1 MKLSVIIP
9 VFNEKTTIKKVIN
22 IVNEVDITKEI
33 IVVDDG
39 SNDGTRE
46 TLAKLNS
53 VGIKKLFH
61 KKNRGKGAAIRTG
74 LANVTGDIVIIQ
86 DADLEYDP
94 QEYPQLIQPILDGK
108 ADVVYGSRF
117 QNLSAHR
124 DLPYH
129 FYYTFYLGVK
139 ILNLLTYLLYGAKL
153 TDEATCYKVFK
164 AEVIKN
170 INLKC
175 ERFEFCPEVT
185 AKVCKKGYKIHEVPI
200 SYRGRR
206 FDEGKKINWK
216 DGLEAIY
223 TLIKYR
229 FVD

>member
-9 VFNEKTTIKKVIN
+9 VFNEKTTIKKI
-22 IVNEVDITKEI
+22 IGLLNEVDIDKEI

-39 SNDGTRE
+39 STDGTRE
-46 TLAKLNS
+46 TVANLNT

-61 KKNRGKGAAIRTG
+61 KENRGKGAAIRTG

-86 DADLEYDP
+86 DADLEYNP
-94 QEYPQLIQPILDGK
+94 KEYPQLVEPILQGK

-117 QNLSAHR
+117 QRLSAHK

-129 FYYTFYLGVK
+129 FYYSFFWGVK
-139 ILNLLTYLLYGAKL
+139 FLNFLTYLLYGAKL

-164 AEVIKN
+164 TNVIKN
-170 INLKC
+170 IDLKC